1 MIGRT
6 VRIGVACLLLLCVV
20 AVGAGAAGC
29 SQPDATTTPSP
40 SPTPQATPTAPP
52 TASQISGTDDA
63 GRPFLIYGTPERIVS
78 HVPSI
83 TETLFALDLGDSVV
97 GRSDYC
103 DYPPEALEKPSVGG
117 YYTPSIEMIA
127 ALDPDLVLT
136 DGYVADIGKL
146 DALGISWVVLDP
158 QDIDGYMADIELL
171 GEITGKREE
180 ASDLVSELREGI
192 DGVVGSVAGETRPRV
207 FYVFDATV
215 LSQPWTA
222 GPGSFVDAFINLA
235 GGDNVA
241 GNASDPWLQFSMEA
255 LVDADPEVILVDA
268 SMGTAVASPDQ
279 LKADPVW
286 QTISA
291 VKADRISIID
301 GEMNRPSPRLVEGLE
316 EMALI
321 FHPELAGSG
330 DGGE

>member
-1 MIGRT
+1 
-6 VRIGVACLLLLCVV
+6 V
-20 AVGAGAAGC
+20 
-29 SQPDATTTPSP
+29 
-40 SPTPQATPTAPP
+40 
-52 TASQISGTDDA
+52 TDDH
-63 GRPFLIYGTPERIVS
+63 GREVQLDSIPQRIVS

-83 TETLFALDLGDSVV
+83 TETLFALGLGDSVV
-97 GRSDYC
+97 GRSEYC
-103 DYPPEALEKPSVGG
+103 NYPPEALEKPSVGG

-146 DALGISWVVLDP
+146 DALGIPWVVLDP

-171 GEITGKREE
+171 GEITGKQEE

-192 DGVVGSVAGETRPRV
+192 DGVVASVAGETRPRV

-241 GNASDPWLQFSMEA
+241 GNASESWLQFSMEA
-255 LVDADPEVILVDA
+255 LVDADPEVILLDA
-268 SMGTAVASPDQ
+268 SHGTAGTSPAD

-286 QTISA
+286 QTTSA

-301 GEMNRPSPRLVEGLE
+301 GDLMNRPSPRLVEGLE

-321 FHPELAGSG
+321 LHPELAGSG
-330 DGGE
+330 NGGE